1 MPSLEALLT
10 PASIQDFKTNQAVFS
25 DSDDPAVH
33 KSLKKPLWRPKQVLF
48 TPAALEEDWGQQIY
62 QRIQNLGIPAVK
74 LKSNRVTGL
83 RGDNERETYANAKQT
98 MAVVTAPPS
107 AFKLQ
112 PIPPSADWQFHLAE
126 GCPAHCQYC
135 YLASSL
141 TGPPVIRVF
150 ANLPAILDNTRHYI
164 GQKKVSKSEEPT
176 TFEVSCYTDPLSL
189 EHLTGSLSEC
199 IRYFGER
206 PDQRLRWVSKFNA
219 VEPLLSINHT
229 GNTRCRASINAEAVS
244 KGFEG
249 GTASVEGRLQA
260 LRQLALPKSK
270 GGGGYPVG
278 LVIAPIMAFEGWQ
291 QGYTRLFE
299 QISAA
304 LDFECDLTFELITHR
319 FTAKSKEVLNEWYPK
334 SSLDMGM
341 DIRTTKRN
349 KFGGIKYV
357 YNKETT
363 LALRGFFEEK
373 IATHFP
379 AANLLYW
386 T

>member
-1 MPSLEALLT
+1 MPALEALLT
-10 PASIQDFKTNQAVFS
+10 PASIEEVKTNQQILTK
-25 DSDDPAVH
+25 DPSPAAH
-33 KSLKKPLWRPKQVLF
+33 KSFKKPLWKPKQVLF
-48 TPAALEEDWGQQIY
+48 TPAALEEEWGQQIY
-62 QRIQNLGIPAVK
+62 ERIQRLGIPSKK
-74 LKSNRVTGL
+74 LKNNRVTGL
-83 RGDNERETYANAKQT
+83 RGETERETYARAKQT
-98 MAVVTAPPS
+98 MAVVAAPPS

-150 ANLPAILDNTRHYI
+150 ANLPAILENTRNYI
-164 GQKKVSKSEEPT
+164 GRKKVSDPVGPT

-199 IRYFGER
+199 IRFFGEQD
-206 PDQRLRWVSKFNA
+206 DQNLRWVSKFNA
-219 VEPLLSINHT
+219 VEPLLALEHNGH
-229 GNTRCRASINAEAVS
+229 TRCRVSVNAQAVS

-249 GTASVEGRLQA
+249 GTATVQARLQA
-260 LRQLALPKSK
+260 LRQLALPREK

-278 LVIAPIMAFEGWQ
+278 LVVAPIMAFEGWE
-291 QGYTRLFE
+291 QGYEELFE
-299 QISAA
+299 QIAAA

-319 FTAKSKEVLNEWYPK
+319 FTAKSKEVLTEWYPNSK
-334 SSLDMGM
+334 LDMQM
-341 DIRTTKRN
+341 DARTTKRN

-357 YNKETT
+357 YDKETT
-363 LALRGFFEEK
+363 KALRGFFEEK
-373 IATHFP
+373 IEKCFP
-379 AANLLYW
+379 FAELLYW